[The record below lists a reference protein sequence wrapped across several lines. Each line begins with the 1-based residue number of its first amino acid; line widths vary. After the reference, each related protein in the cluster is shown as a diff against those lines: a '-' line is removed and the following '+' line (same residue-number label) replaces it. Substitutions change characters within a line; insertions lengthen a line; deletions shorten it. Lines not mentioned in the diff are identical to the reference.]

1 MGRAKLPASL
11 QKGNTWSKEQ
21 LQQLDALEQEMRGKD
36 DVVDEVPEHLDDFAK
51 VYYGYLI
58 DNLKESKIPISNLDK
73 PMIEMTADC
82 LSKIYQCQVAIKEQ
96 GLVVRKVDRGGNES
110 LAPNPHIKIQHDYQA
125 KFIQASSTLGLTPSA
140 RSTLASMQMDNR
152 EEEQDEVI
160 NLIKSLKE

>member
-58 DNLKESKIPISNLDK
+58 DNLNIIKNILLDNNIEVSFKKESNLEESEELSYDEEL
-73 PMIEMTADC
+73 MEESIIE
-82 LSKIYQCQVAIKEQ
+82 E
-96 GLVVRKVDRGGNES
+96 N
-110 LAPNPHIKIQHDYQA
+110 
-125 KFIQASSTLGLTPSA
+125 
-140 RSTLASMQMDNR
+140 
-152 EEEQDEVI
+152 
-160 NLIKSLKE
+160 